1 MIKTLS
7 ECEVGYDLKSNQ
19 EYFDYIL
26 DIAARHL
33 TTKQVRLNYEIID
46 N

>member
-26 DIAARHL
+26 DITERHL